1 MNCPTGHPSSR
12 FAVQRALCVALHA
25 GCLLF
30 GLSLQSEEP
39 ELVKGTIAEIRD
51 GDTISFCPKIDEEC
65 KSKER
70 FEVDLWGI
78 DAPEMTPQKQF
89 HAEKAKD
96 YLSSVAKSKVA
107 ILEVMETEDSGK
119 KIAKLFVV
127 GTDHSNLNVHLLM
140 EGHAWST
147 AKDDMDALEYDL
159 AQDYAKD
166 RQLGL
171 WREVEPVA
179 PWVWRKQHQED
190 SSEPEEPS
198 EPSEQAPV
206 N

>member
-1 MNCPTGHPSSR
+1 MTCSTRPVISR
-12 FAVQRALCVALHA
+12 IAAQPALCLALCT

-30 GLSLQSEEP
+30 GLSLQSDEP
-39 ELVKGTIAEIRD
+39 ELITGTVAEVRD

-78 DAPEMTPQKQF
+78 DAPEMTPKKQF

-96 YLSSVAKSKVA
+96 YLSSVAQSKVA

-119 KIAKLFVV
+119 RIAKLFVV

-179 PWVWRKQHQED
+179 PWDWRKQHQED
-190 SSEPEEPS
+190 SSETDEPS
-198 EPSEQAPV
+198 EPSEQVPV

>member
-1 MNCPTGHPSSR
+1 MSFTKRINSHRSAKVPDLAIALAIGVTL
-12 FAVQRALCVALHA
+12 FAT
-25 GCLLF
+25 CLL
-30 GLSLQSEEP
+30 SEEP
-39 ELVKGTIAEIRD
+39 ELINGRVAEVRD

-65 KSKER
+65 KSSEQ

-78 DAPEMTPQKQF
+78 DAPEMQPLKQF

-96 YLSSVAKSKVA
+96 YLESVVKSKVV
-107 ILEVMETEDSGK
+107 ILEVKETEDSGK

-127 GTDHSNLNVHLLM
+127 GADPSNLNVHLLM

-147 AKDDMDALEYDL
+147 AKGDLDALEYDL
-159 AQDYAKD
+159 AQDYAKE
-166 RQLGL
+166 RKLGL

-179 PWVWRKQHQED
+179 PWDWRKQHEEE
-190 SSEPEEPS
+190 SSEAETPEES
-198 EPSEQAPV
+198 EPASV

>member
-1 MNCPTGHPSSR
+1 MSFTKRINSHRSAKVPDLAIALAIGVTL
-12 FAVQRALCVALHA
+12 FAT
-25 GCLLF
+25 CLL
-30 GLSLQSEEP
+30 SEEP
-39 ELVKGTIAEIRD
+39 ELINGRVAEVRD

-65 KSKER
+65 KSSEQ

-78 DAPEMTPQKQF
+78 DAPEMQPLKQF

-96 YLSSVAKSKVA
+96 YLESVVNSKVV
-107 ILEVMETEDSGK
+107 ILEVKETEDSGK

-127 GTDHSNLNVHLLM
+127 GADPSNLNVHLLM

-147 AKDDMDALEYDL
+147 AKGDLDALEYDL
-159 AQDYAKD
+159 AQDYAKE
-166 RQLGL
+166 RKLGL

-179 PWVWRKQHQED
+179 PWDWRKQHEEE
-190 SSEPEEPS
+190 SSEAETPEES
-198 EPSEQAPV
+198 EPASV